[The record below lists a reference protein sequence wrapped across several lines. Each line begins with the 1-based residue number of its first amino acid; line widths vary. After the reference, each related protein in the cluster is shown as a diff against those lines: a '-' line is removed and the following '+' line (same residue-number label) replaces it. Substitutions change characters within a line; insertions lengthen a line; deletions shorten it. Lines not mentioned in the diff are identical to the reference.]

1 LSLLLR
7 LLFVS
12 GPSCWPAGILER
24 GFCLLGEYCLHVTAV
39 FAVVTLLTFYSHIP
53 LMSSSAA
60 AVTSGVINS
69 VSEKLAESTGL
80 NSEL

>member
-1 LSLLLR
+1 
-7 LLFVS
+7 LFR
-12 GPSCWPAGILER
+12 GLPAAGILER

-39 FAVVTLLTFYSHIP
+39 FAVVTLLTFYSDIP

-60 AVTSGVINS
+60 ATSGLINS
-69 VSEKLAESTGL
+69 VAEKFAESSGL